1 MGKKYEHLS
10 IEERAMIQL
19 GLEQRA
25 TLAEHHH
32 TGVGAQWLD
41 LSGSPADKARA
52 SACGGRLSG
61 CRR

>member
-19 GLEQRA
+19 GLEQRC
-25 TLAEHHH
+25 

-41 LSGSPADKARA
+41 LSGSPADKTRA